1 MKLLVILLII
11 IIIFLFVVLYILKR
25 QIKDM
30 LMQIKE
36 TNITKSNNNISISLI
51 NKDIIEL
58 AAEINKNIDYQ
69 NELRRGVVNNE
80 RELKDSIANI
90 SHDLRTPLTSIIGYI
105 QLLEKSELTE
115 NQDKNLKIIYKKS
128 YELKNLVTDFFEL
141 SLLESDETLPCFI
154 RINICNLISD
164 IVIENVEI
172 LEKANLSL
180 EFNIPNDPLF
190 IYADEIMIRR
200 IMQNLISNAIRYSN
214 KDLIVTLEQKDKIQI
229 NVRNSI
235 DNAKD
240 VNSEKLFDRFYKGDE
255 SRSGKGTGLGLAI
268 VKLLVE
274 KMNGTICAKVVKD
287 YLEIIIEFELVKL

>member
-1 MKLLVILLII
+1 MELLVILLII
-11 IIIFLFVVLYILKR
+11 IIMFLFAVLYILKR

-36 TNITKSNNNISISLI
+36 ININKSNNNISISLI
-51 NKDIIEL
+51 NEDIVEL
-58 AAEINKNIDYQ
+58 ATEINRNIDYQ
-69 NELRRGVVNNE
+69 NELRRGVVKQE

-90 SHDLRTPLTSIIGYI
+90 SHDLRTPLTSIIGYT
-105 QLLEKSELTE
+105 QLLEKGELNK
-115 NQDKNLKIIYKKS
+115 NQEKNLKIIQKKS
-128 YELKNLVTDFFEL
+128 YELKNLVNDFFEL

-172 LEKANLSL
+172 LEEANLNL
-180 EFNIPNDPLF
+180 EFNIPDSPLF

-200 IMQNLISNAIRYSN
+200 IMQNLISNAVKYSN
-214 KDLIVTLEQKDKIQI
+214 KDLIITIGKKDKIQI

-235 DNAKD
+235 GNTKDINA
-240 VNSEKLFDRFYKGDE
+240 EKLFDRFYMGDQ
-255 SRSGKGTGLGLAI
+255 SRTGKGTGLGLAI

-274 KMNGTICAKVVKD
+274 KMNGNIRAKVING
-287 YLEIIIEFELVKL
+287 YLGITVEFKVAR

>member
-11 IIIFLFVVLYILKR
+11 IIMFLFAVLYNVKR

-30 LMQIKE
+30 LMQIKQI
-36 TNITKSNNNISISLI
+36 NINKSNNNISISLI

-58 AAEINKNIDYQ
+58 AAEINRNIDYQ
-69 NELRRGVVNNE
+69 NELRRGVVNQE

-105 QLLEKSELTE
+105 QLLMKSELND
-115 NQDKNLKIIYKKS
+115 NQEKNLKIVQKKS
-128 YELKNLVTDFFEL
+128 YELKNLVNDFFEL

-200 IMQNLISNAIRYSN
+200 IMQNLISNAVKYSN
-214 KDLIVTLEQKDKIQI
+214 KDLIIILEQKDKIQI

-235 DNAKD
+235 NNTKD
-240 VNSEKLFDRFYKGDE
+240 INIEKLFDRFYMGDK
-255 SRSGKGTGLGLAI
+255 SRSKTGTGLGLAI
-268 VKLLVE
+268 VKLLTE
-274 KMNGTICAKVVKD
+274 KMNGTISAKVLND
-287 YLEIIIEFELVKL
+287 YLEIIIEFEEVKL